1 VALSSLGLLFH
12 LRQPCKRGLDVRR
25 LGLIGVIYLVIG
37 VVVALDRGYLK
48 GIGDI
53 GNLISALLAVVL
65 WPLIMLGIDVK
76 IGDGKGKQSL
86 GQAHVYAAFVLSS
99 SRRVGLSSLRK
110 NAPVP
115 PRRQPAPQVNA
126 T

>member
-1 VALSSLGLLFH
+1 M
-12 LRQPCKRGLDVRR
+12 RR
-25 LGLIGVIYLVIG
+25 LGLIGIIYLVIG

-65 WPLIMLGIDVK
+65 WPLILLGIDVK

-86 GQAHVYAAFVLSS
+86 GQAQVFAAFVLSS
-99 SRRVGLSSLRK
+99 SRRVGR
-110 NAPVP
+110 
-115 PRRQPAPQVNA
+115 
-126 T
+126 